1 MITDKMLEE
10 NTTPW
15 GLLSVEMME
24 AFSSNRFGDLEYYAG
39 SGDWKEVTFWSR
51 FDDKITV
58 RKKPTPLTKPDIPW
72 EFIKEEYKWAARSA
86 EGLVFAYTQKPDMY
100 SHCCWTSVGIS
111 DCRLIDTELWDF
123 DPGTCDWKDSLV
135 ERPK

>member
-24 AFSSNRFGDLEYYAG
+24 AFGRIKFGDLEYYAG
-39 SGDWKEVTFWSR
+39 SEEWKGVTQPR
-51 FDDKITV
+51 FEDIITL
-58 RKKPTPLTKPDIPW
+58 RKKPVPLTKPVIPW
-72 EFIKEEYKWAARSA
+72 DVIKDEYKWAARSA
-86 EGLVFAYTQKPDMY
+86 GGLVFAYTQKPDMY

-111 DCRLIDTELWDF
+111 DCRLIDNELLEF